1 MAVRQTPRRYRI
13 ITKRGKNVLS
23 DTETDGSYGAIVWLP
38 VQGLVTPGQ
47 AVTVTYTVEYLG
59 EKQFK
64 TPLAKR
70 QAAAKRNDERREQWA
85 KEQAQKRMTLNR
97 ARIVNQIDH
106 AFVKEGQNAAPF
118 ITCDSCS
125 ALAAALILTHEAE
138 GTTIAFDQIAGA
150 RCGDHFNPQY
160 NKEPFVEC
168 AKLEFFFDGVKQIY
182 INKTKAA

>member
-1 MAVRQTPRRYRI
+1 MALRQAPRRYRI
-13 ITKRGKNVLS
+13 ITKQGKTVLS
-23 DTETDGSYGAIVWLP
+23 DKVDESSYGAIVWLP
-38 VQGLVTPGQ
+38 VQNLVTPGQ
-47 AVTVTYTVEYLG
+47 SVTVTYTVEYLG

-64 TPLAKR
+64 TPLVKR
-70 QAAAKRNDERREQWA
+70 QAAAKRNDERREQWQ
-85 KEQAQKRMTLNR
+85 KEQALKKMTLNR

-150 RCGDHFNPQY
+150 RCEEHFGRKW
-160 NKEPFVEC
+160 NKEPFVDC
-168 AKLEFFFDGVKQIY
+168 VKLEFFFDGVKQIY